1 MYHAREGHIFPETYT
16 HMEERT
22 LLLVILV
29 NGLPATGT
37 TTLVRRLGGA
47 TIALLF
53 MLLREQ
59 ARPTLAQ

>member
-1 MYHAREGHIFPETYT
+1 
-16 HMEERT
+16 MEERT

-29 NGLPATGT
+29 NGMPATGT
-37 TTLVRRLGGA
+37 ATPARRLGGA

-53 MLLREQ
+53 MLLREH